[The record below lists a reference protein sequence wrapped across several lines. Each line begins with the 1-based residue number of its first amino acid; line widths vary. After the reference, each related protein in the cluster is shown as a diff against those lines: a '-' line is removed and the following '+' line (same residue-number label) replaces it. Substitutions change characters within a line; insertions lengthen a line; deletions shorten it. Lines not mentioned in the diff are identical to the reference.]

1 MALTDFFAGEIAT
14 ELLKM
19 LISISRKSLLCRASA
34 DQLISYI
41 QQLLPTIEEIKYS
54 GVELPAARQSQLD
67 RLSESLRSGVELSH
81 KVLSSGRWNV
91 YKNLQLAKKMEKLEK
106 NVSRFVQG
114 PMQAHI
120 LADVH
125 HTRFE
130 MAERFDRVEASN
142 RRLEQYFGAMKIGV
156 GGGGWVEE
164 AVRSMEEDERMDG
177 SSGNLGVG
185 LDLGKKKVKELV
197 VGRQDLGVVGI
208 SGIGGSGK
216 TTLARELCRDDQVR
230 SMHPFLYIY
239 ILLILQFRVNLYA

>member
-1 MALTDFFAGEIAT
+1 MAVTDLFAGEIAT

-19 LISISRKSLLCRASA
+19 LISISRKSLLCRSSA
-34 DQLISYI
+34 DQLATYI

-54 GVELPAARQSQLD
+54 GVELPAGRQSQLD
-67 RLSESLRSGVELSH
+67 RLSEILRSGVDLSH
-81 KVLSSGRWNV
+81 KVLSSSRWNV

-130 MAERFDRVEASN
+130 MAERFDRVDASN

-164 AVRSMEEDERMDG
+164 AVRSMEEDERMMMNNG
-177 SSGNLGVG
+177 CSGNLGVG
-185 LDLGKKKVKELV
+185 LDLGKKKIKELV
-197 VGRQDLGVVGI
+197 IGRHDLWVLGI

-230 SMHPFLYIY
+230 CMY
-239 ILLILQFRVNLYA
+239 